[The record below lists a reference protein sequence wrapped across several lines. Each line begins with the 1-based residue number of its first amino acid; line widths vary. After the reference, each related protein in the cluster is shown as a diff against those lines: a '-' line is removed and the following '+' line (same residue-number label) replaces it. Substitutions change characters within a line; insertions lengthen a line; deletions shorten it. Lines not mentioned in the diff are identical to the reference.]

1 MEILYRERER
11 ERERERGRER
21 KRERERERER
31 ERVLVQLIHSDSCST
46 KLKSIKLRLI
56 ISIYS
61 LIKINKFT
69 GSSDSVIQHKG
80 PDRQKLWLIYCLSY
94 TLYRLPAAS
103 LML

>member
-1 MEILYRERER
+1 MMQVYLIHERE
-11 ERERERGRER
+11 GVTILFN
-21 KRERERERER
+21 
-31 ERVLVQLIHSDSCST
+31 VLIL
-46 KLKSIKLRLI
+46 
-56 ISIYS
+56 SIYS